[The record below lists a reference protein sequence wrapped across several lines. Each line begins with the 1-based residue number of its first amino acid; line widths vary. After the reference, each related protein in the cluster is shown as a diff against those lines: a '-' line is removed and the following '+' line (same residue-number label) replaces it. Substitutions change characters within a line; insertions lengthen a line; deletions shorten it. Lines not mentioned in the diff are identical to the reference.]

1 MQDIH
6 CDPCIHPHWDVT
18 VVITAAVVPS
28 SRAFVQICS
37 NDVNLSDHVVEVVRQ
52 SVHSFLPDTVLLT
65 RK

>member
-1 MQDIH
+1 MQDIK
-6 CDPCIHPHWDVT
+6 CDCGVTQNWDVT
-18 VVITAAVVPS
+18 VAITAAVAPS

-37 NDVNLSDHVVEVVRQ
+37 NDVNLPDNVVEVARQ

>member
-6 CDPCIHPHWDVT
+6 CDPGIPNYDVT
-18 VVITAAVVPS
+18 VVITAAVAPS

-37 NDVNLSDHVVEVVRQ
+37 NDVNLPHPVVEVVRQ